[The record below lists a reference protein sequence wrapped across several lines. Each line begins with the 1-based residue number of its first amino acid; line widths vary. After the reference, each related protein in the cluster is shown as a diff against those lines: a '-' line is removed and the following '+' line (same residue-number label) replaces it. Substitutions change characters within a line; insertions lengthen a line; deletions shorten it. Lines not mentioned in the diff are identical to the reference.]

1 MRASARYSS
10 MSPVKISCYNSA
22 VFYWNRVMHIKIRSR
37 YCCLLALLVVFGVA
51 AQQGPDAAAAADT
64 FVTEPQEPELGPY
77 EARIVVDSQ
86 SEPVRLR
93 AMSAGLQQVIVNLL
107 GNDDALFEPE
117 ISRALRAPQQY
128 VMQFSYRKGLV
139 EDEQQTFLKLRF
151 LQRRVDNLLRAANQV
166 EAGELQS
173 IEIEVQGVT
182 DFAAYA
188 STLTALQALAMVREV
203 SPVIVQARRVEFSV
217 QFEGDVEQLTAAMME
232 QTQLQALDN
241 SIDPVFADR
250 LSYEL
255 R

>member
-1 MRASARYSS
+1 

-51 AQQGPDAAAAADT
+51 AQQDADAAAPADT
-64 FVTEPQEPELGPY
+64 FAEPKEPELGPY

-166 EAGELQS
+166 EAGELQR

-203 SPVIVQARRVEFSV
+203 SPVMVQARRVEFSV

-241 SIDPVFADR
+241 SIDPLFADR